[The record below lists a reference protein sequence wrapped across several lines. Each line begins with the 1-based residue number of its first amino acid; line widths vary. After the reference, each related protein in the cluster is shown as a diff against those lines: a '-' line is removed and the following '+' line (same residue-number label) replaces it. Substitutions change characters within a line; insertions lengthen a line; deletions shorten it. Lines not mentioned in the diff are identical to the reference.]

1 MIEEYRK
8 IVNEF
13 CELAGNKDEDYTTL
27 KCMEIAR
34 LERIAEAL
42 EGLNESGRMLS
53 DCVGYVPPR
62 WHMTEGYHI
71 FRIGGQ
77 VNTE

>member
-1 MIEEYRK
+1 MIEK
-8 IVNEF
+8 DMIGTGVTEF
-13 CELAGNKDEDYTTL
+13 EQRQIEA
-27 KCMEIAR
+27 

-53 DCVGYVPPR
+53 DCVEYIPPR
-62 WHMTEGYHI
+62 WHMTEGFHI

-77 VNTE
+77 VDTE

>member
-1 MIEEYRK
+1 MTEKDMIGTGMTEEK
-8 IVNEF
+8 QMTEF
-13 CELAGNKDEDYTTL
+13 EHRQIEA
-27 KCMEIAR
+27 
-34 LERIAEAL
+34 LERIADAL

-62 WHMTEGYHI
+62 WHMTEGFHI

-77 VNTE
+77 VDTE